1 MIGHTLQQITP
12 LTTNVPKTDYEAY
25 NPEKV
30 YAKAEIC
37 TVEEDGKN
45 YYCTLN
51 DIQGL
56 TPKANLEIWD
66 SEPMNYLR
74 MFDYTNSGKTT
85 NPESIEVTFKAI
97 NIDAI
102 SFFGL
107 VAKEVEIS
115 MIDNDTNAQIYTKTF
130 DLVEDEL
137 EDFAD
142 YLFSEQELQE
152 KLSSI
157 IPSETLD
164 NVIAAMT
171 QEQIVDRFTATP
183 PIYYD
188 TTVTIKIKNPG
199 SIAECAFCTVG
210 MQRDLGF
217 TVRNSLSQ
225 NKSSINIDDRD
236 RFGNINFKNA
246 LAFNTITAEVYTD
259 MDFNILDKKLS
270 KIQGKPFVFIPA
282 RGIYAT
288 NILGIYTELDTPV
301 DPEDTSYTL
310 EIKSLIRDY
319 QND

>member
-1 MIGHTLQQITP
+1 MIGHDVQQITP
-12 LTTNVPKTDYEAY
+12 LTTNVPKTDYPVY
-25 NPEKV
+25 DPNKV
-30 YAKAEIC
+30 YEKDELC
-37 TVEEDGKN
+37 TVVEDGKN
-45 YYCTLN
+45 YYCTIDN
-51 DIQGL
+51 IEGL
-56 TPKANLEIWD
+56 TPKDNLGVWD
-66 SEPMNYLR
+66 SEPMNYLK

-107 VAKEVEIS
+107 VAKEVEIT
-115 MIDNDTNAQIYTKTF
+115 MIDNDTNAVIYSKNEN
-130 DLVEDEL
+130 LVEDEL

-152 KLSSI
+152 KLSSV
-157 IPSETLD
+157 IPSSTLD
-164 NVIAAMT
+164 NVIEAMS

-188 TTVTIKIKNPG
+188 TTVTIKIKNQG
-199 SIAECAFCTVG
+199 AIAECAFCTVG

-217 TVRNSLSQ
+217 TVRGGISLQKTSL
-225 NKSSINIDDRD
+225 NIDDRD
-236 RFGNINFKNA
+236 KFGNINFQNA
-246 LAFNTITAEVYTD
+246 LTFNSITAEIYTD
-259 MDFNILDKKLS
+259 MDFNLLDRKLS

-282 RGIYAT
+282 PGIYAT
-288 NILGIYTELDTPV
+288 NILGIYQELDMPV
-301 DPEDTSYTL
+301 DPEDASYTL

>member
-1 MIGHTLQQITP
+1 MIGHGVQQIIP
-12 LTTNVPKTDYEAY
+12 LTTNVPKTDYPAY
-25 NPEKV
+25 SPTKIYKKDEM
-30 YAKAEIC
+30 C

-45 YYCTLN
+45 YYCTIDN
-51 DIQGL
+51 IEGL
-56 TPKANLEIWD
+56 TPKDNQIVWD
-66 SEPMNYLR
+66 SEPMNFLK

-107 VAKEVEIS
+107 VAKEVEIT
-115 MIDNDTNAQIYTKTF
+115 MVDNDTNAVIYSKSEN
-130 DLVEDEL
+130 LVEDEL
-137 EDFAD
+137 AGFGD
-142 YLFSEQELQE
+142 YLFSKQELQP
-152 KLSSI
+152 KLSTR
-157 IPSETLD
+157 IPKNTLD

-171 QEQIVDRFTATP
+171 QEQIIDRFTATP

-188 TTVTIKIKNPG
+188 TTVSIKIKNPG

-217 TVRNSLSQ
+217 TVRGGISLQKTSL
-225 NKSSINIDDRD
+225 NIDDRD
-236 RFGNINFKNA
+236 KFGNINFQNA
-246 LAFNTITAEVYTD
+246 LTFNSITAEIYTD
-259 MDFNILDKKLS
+259 MDFNLLERKLS

-282 RGIYAT
+282 SGMYAT
-288 NILGIYTELDTPV
+288 NILGIYQELDMPV

-310 EIKSLIRDY
+310 EIKSLIKDY